1 MINIS
6 NEYPRRILSFPAI
19 RPSETVSF
27 PSLIA
32 ALIHL
37 GHVIREYKSKAF
49 FTNRKNAKFMIRLVD
64 DILIFLQE
72 IRNGGSRFAGSMLL
86 SLSELHFL
94 FQKVLFLLED
104 CTREDARIWVV
115 AKSECVS
122 IQFRVVA
129 RAIAVALDVLPFEGI
144 GGSDEVREVVEFV
157 RKQAMKFKFEVE
169 FEDRRIM
176 DQVMRILEQFESGIV
191 PESSDLK
198 WVLESMGIK
207 SWSECQSGV
216 RFLDSEICLE
226 GQTEQMRDLSL
237 LSGLMGFLLYCRCT
251 EFEFGDVATTR
262 RQSDGGGCR
271 NDDVIRS
278 LNPDDFKCPITLE
291 LMTDPVTLATGHTY
305 DRSSI
310 LKWFKAGNHTCPMTG
325 ERLINIELV
334 PNLALKKIIRQYCNE
349 NGIPFPESVVRNR
362 DVMRSVGR
370 NSVAMKLLAS
380 FLVSRLV
387 AGTSEQQNKA
397 AYEIRLLT
405 KTSNFNRSCLTDAGA
420 ILPLLLLLSS
430 WDSSVQENSIAALLN
445 LSKNS
450 RSREI
455 IAENG
460 GLVLILDV
468 LKEGIKM
475 EARQHAAGV
484 LFYLASVE
492 EYRIMIGENPEA
504 IPSLVELIRVGCD
517 HGKKNALVTIFSLLT
532 CPENHW
538 KVVSAGLV
546 PLLIDLLTSLKRED
560 LLTDCLAVLS
570 SLSENLEGATVVLYA
585 GALPIVI
592 DILNSCSSRTAKE
605 CCVSLLLALCING
618 GADAV
623 QVLVKNPSLMPPL
636 YLLLTQGTSRAS
648 KKARS
653 LIRLLQEF
661 NDKNSSS
668 LITPALHQEQFVNVW

>member
-1 MINIS
+1 MINKS

-37 GHVIREYKSKAF
+37 GHAIRDYKSKTF
-49 FTNRKNAKFMIRLVD
+49 FTNRKNANFLMRLVD
-64 DILIFLQE
+64 DLLIFLQE
-72 IRNGGSRFAGSMLL
+72 IRNGDSRFAGSMVL

-94 FQKVLFLLED
+94 FQKVVFLLED
-104 CTREDARIWVV
+104 CTREDARIWMV
-115 AKSECVS
+115 AKSEQVS
-122 IQFRVVA
+122 TQFRVVA
-129 RAIAVALDVLPFEGI
+129 RAMAVALDVLPF

-157 RKQAMKFKFEVE
+157 RKQAMRFKFEVE
-169 FEDRRIM
+169 FEDRGIM
-176 DQVMRILEQFESGIV
+176 DQVLRILEQFERGVV

-198 WVLESMGIK
+198 WVLESLGIR

-226 GQTEQMRDLSL
+226 GQTEEMRDLPL
-237 LSGLMGFLLYCRCT
+237 LSGLMGFLIYCRCT
-251 EFEFGDVATTR
+251 EFEFGDVSTTTR
-262 RQSDGGGCR
+262 MMTSSGGGRR

-278 LNPDDFKCPITLE
+278 LNPEDFRCPITLE
-291 LMTDPVTLATGHTY
+291 LMTDPVTLSTGHTY

-310 LKWFKAGNHTCPMTG
+310 LKWFKAGNHTCPITG
-325 ERLINIELV
+325 ERLINIDLV
-334 PNLALKKIIRQYCNE
+334 PNLALKQIIRQYCNE
-349 NGIPFPESVVRNR
+349 NGIPFPESVSRNR
-362 DVMRSVGR
+362 DVIRSIGKG
-370 NSVAMKLLAS
+370 SVAMKLLAS
-380 FLVSRLV
+380 FLVGRLV
-387 AGTSEQQNKA
+387 AGTSEQQKKA
-397 AYEIRLLT
+397 IYEIRSLT
-405 KTSNFNRSCLTDAGA
+405 KTSTFNRSCLSEAGA
-420 ILPLLLLLSS
+420 IPPLLLQLGS

-450 RSREI
+450 KSRET

-468 LKEGIKM
+468 LKEGLKM
-475 EARQHAAGV
+475 EARQHAAGA
-484 LFYLASVE
+484 LYYLASVE
-492 EYRIMIGENPEA
+492 DYKAMIGENPEA
-504 IPSLVELIRVGCD
+504 IPSLVELVRAGCD

-546 PLLIDLLTSLKRED
+546 PVLIDLLPSLKRED
-560 LLTDCLAVLS
+560 LIADCLAVLS
-570 SLSENLEGATVVLYA
+570 SLSEKLEGAIVVLYA

-618 GADAV
+618 GSDAV
-623 QVLVKNPSLMPPL
+623 RVLVKNPSLMPPL

-648 KKARS
+648 KKASS

-661 NDKNSSS
+661 NNKTSSS
-668 LITPALHQEQFVNVW
+668 FINPPLPQDQFVNVW